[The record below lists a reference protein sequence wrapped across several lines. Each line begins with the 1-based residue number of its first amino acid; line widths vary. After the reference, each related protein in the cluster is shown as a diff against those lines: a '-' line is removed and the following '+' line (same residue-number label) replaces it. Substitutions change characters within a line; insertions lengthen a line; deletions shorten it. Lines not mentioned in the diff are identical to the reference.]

1 MIKHLLL
8 CICFFSTFHFCLA
21 NTGWW
26 FTGHKEGITIIVPC
40 AYEDSVFERKQQEAF
55 LNRLVEKLNRKDTSL
70 KILLL
75 VNPMIM
81 YPGWGTEN
89 YWFATLGYDRLQ
101 EPDMEFIKDY
111 YDYRSENRAGR
122 EHTFYNKP
130 PSEKYKIDLP
140 VPLDISVSYNDQVNV
155 IGLKVICGYVHW
167 DSVITY
173 DRIYT
178 LIKYGINHIEE
189 IKKYQDTIH
198 IPFWLKGMAVSI
210 NTLDTGI
217 IKSQPLLSLG
227 FDPKMPKKKEFS
239 RKTIVVALG
248 ILLVMIFIV
257 YQYVY

>member
-101 EPDMEFIKDY
+101 EPDMEFIKDFTITGQKTVQE
-111 YDYRSENRAGR
+111 ENIP
-122 EHTFYNKP
+122 F
-130 PSEKYKIDLP
+130 I
-140 VPLDISVSYNDQVNV
+140 
-155 IGLKVICGYVHW
+155 
-167 DSVITY
+167 
-173 DRIYT
+173 
-178 LIKYGINHIEE
+178 INHL
-189 IKKYQDTIH
+189 
-198 IPFWLKGMAVSI
+198 LK
-210 NTLDTGI
+210 NTKLTCLYHWI
-217 IKSQPLLSLG
+217 
-227 FDPKMPKKKEFS
+227 
-239 RKTIVVALG
+239 
-248 ILLVMIFIV
+248 
-257 YQYVY
+257 